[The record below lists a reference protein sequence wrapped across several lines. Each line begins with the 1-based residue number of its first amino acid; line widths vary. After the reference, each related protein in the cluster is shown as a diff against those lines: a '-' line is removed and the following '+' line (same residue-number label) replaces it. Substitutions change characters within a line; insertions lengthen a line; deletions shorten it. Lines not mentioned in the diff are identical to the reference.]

1 MFSFPIARYG
11 AVSAVV
17 VSALLASTS
26 VIARTAD
33 EMAAGEAASETSAA
47 EPASAEHDMD
57 TGSIVVTA
65 RKREETLIDIPLS
78 IQAFTAE
85 DLQDKGVQGL
95 QDLSRFTPSLFFVN
109 STVGQG
115 QRTISEVRFRGLST
129 ANGSVV
135 NQYGSVFEDGIYLMN
150 GAQSLGFSDVERIE
164 VVKGPQS
171 AYFGRATFAGAVNF
185 ITRDPAKELR
195 ADMMVSYSPSFGS
208 YDLGGSI
215 EGPLIGDVLS
225 GRISFQTKKKGAQY
239 TASDGGSLGE
249 ERTDT
254 VNFGLLFTPTDKLRI
269 KLRGT
274 YGENHD
280 GAAFSTYYGFSD
292 KGNCPIGTPVT
303 VNTTTGTR
311 NVTLARR
318 FQCGD
323 IPFNAGVI
331 DRNTAMIT
339 LPAAGPAA
347 PALNIGDILVRNSLN
362 DPLLRDAPKL
372 DHFGLAA
379 EFLRISG
386 SLDYEISDQ
395 FSLTVAGGYAKQD
408 INAIWDTD
416 GTPNP
421 SGFAAI
427 PLFSNNHS
435 IEGRL
440 RYDNGSWLSASV
452 GANYF
457 RANYRGSQDTGT
469 AIVNLNQVGTGVAR
483 AFQSAVTN
491 SNEKLK
497 TVGFFFGV
505 DVKPLDWITLTAEGR
520 YQIDDDTKFAGSN
533 ALNTLVRQNVRS
545 KDFTPRFIV
554 SLNPFPRSTL
564 YASYSVGVLPG
575 TANTNFVALSAANQ
589 AIVRAQLPDIPIF
602 LASEELK
609 NYEIGFKT
617 ALPEIGLNF
626 SLAAFRMDWANLK
639 TSTTVI
645 VPTFAN
651 PVFGVQIPGTAR
663 ITGFEFEG
671 RLAVTDNFSLQA
683 SGGYL
688 KTKLRQYT
696 NTSYNAFFTGLPAGT
711 TFSAIGNRLPRT
723 PDWTGS
729 GSAIWTAPL
738 TDDWEYTLRGDV
750 FYTGRQYTDETN
762 ITSVSD
768 YVLANASVEFSK
780 SDDMSIRLWVNNLFD
795 KRAWLTGRR
804 FVDVSGIPLNFATA
818 GQGAYVTPSDKREIG
833 VTMRKRF

>member
-1 MFSFPIARYG
+1 MSFFPIERNRF
-11 AVSAVV
+11 VSAFVV
-17 VSALLASTS
+17 AGLLASTS
-26 VIARTAD
+26 AYAQTAAD
-33 EMAAGEAASETSAA
+33 LAA
-47 EPASAEHDMD
+47 EENATEA
-57 TGSIVVTA
+57 GSIVVTA
-65 RKREETLIDIPLS
+65 RKREETLVDIPLS
-78 IQAFTAE
+78 IQAFTAA
-85 DLQDKGVQGL
+85 DLQDKGVQNL

-109 STVGQG
+109 ATQGQG

-129 ANGSVV
+129 ANASVV

-150 GAQSLGFSDVERIE
+150 GAQSLGFADIERVE

-185 ITRDPAKELR
+185 ITRDPAETLR
-195 ADMMVSYSPSFGS
+195 ADMMTSYSPSFGS
-208 YDLGGSI
+208 YDLGGSV
-215 EGPLIGDVLS
+215 EGPLIDGILS
-225 GRISFQTKKKGAQY
+225 GRVSVQAKKKGAQY
-239 TASDGGSLGE
+239 TATDGGSLGE
-249 ERTDT
+249 EKTDT
-254 VNFGLLFTPTDKLRI
+254 INVGLLFTPSQGLRI

-280 GAAFSTYYGFSD
+280 GAAYSTYYGFSD

-303 VNTTTGTR
+303 INTTTGVR
-311 NVTLARR
+311 DVTLARR

-323 IPFNAGVI
+323 IPFDAGVI

-339 LPAAGPAA
+339 LPDAGPLA
-347 PALNIGDILVRNSLN
+347 PALNIYDILVGNSLN
-362 DPLLRDAPKL
+362 DPLLANAPKL
-372 DHFGLAA
+372 THFGLASRYW
-379 EFLRISG
+379 RISS
-386 SLDYEISDQ
+386 SLDYDITDTLSV
-395 FSLTVAGGYAKQD
+395 TVAGGYAKQD

-416 GTPNP
+416 GTPKP
-421 SGFAAI
+421 SGYAAI
-427 PLFSNNHS
+427 PLFSKNYS
-435 IEGRL
+435 VEGRL

-457 RANYRGSQDTGT
+457 RAKYRGSQDTGT
-469 AIVNLNQVGTGVAR
+469 AIVNLNQVGANVVR
-483 AFQSAVTN
+483 AYQSAVTN
-491 SNEKLK
+491 SNEQLK
-497 TVGFFFGV
+497 TVGVFFGA
-505 DVKPLDWITLTAEGR
+505 DVKPLDWVTLTAEGR
-520 YQIDDDTKFAGSN
+520 YQVDDDTKFGGSN

-545 KDFTPRFIV
+545 KDFTPRFIL
-554 SLNPFPRSTL
+554 SLNPLPRSTL

-575 TANTNFVALSAANQ
+575 TANTNFVALTPANQ
-589 AIVRAQLPDIPIF
+589 ALVLAVIPDLPIF
-602 LASEELK
+602 LESEKLK

-617 ALPEIGLNF
+617 AMPEIGLNF
-626 SLAAFRMDWANLK
+626 SLSAFRMDWSNLK

-671 RLAVTDNFSLQA
+671 RLGVTDNLSFQA

-696 NTSYNAFFTGLPAGT
+696 NTSYNGFFAGLPAGT
-711 TFSAIGNRLPRT
+711 TFSAVGNRLPRT

-738 TDDWEYTLRGDV
+738 TGDWDYTLRGDV
-750 FYTGRQYTDETN
+750 FYTGRQFTDETN
-762 ITSVSD
+762 ITSVAD
-768 YVLANASVEFSK
+768 YVLTNASVEFGK
-780 SDDMSIRLWVNNLFD
+780 EDMSIRLWVNNLFD

-818 GQGAYVTPSDKREIG
+818 GQGAYVTPTDKREIG
-833 VTMRKRF
+833 VTLRKRF